1 MPLQI
6 HQRNGRFACFERFA
20 LLKRFAKHNILQIPV
35 IVNIV
40 GAFC

>member
-6 HQRNGRFACFERFA
+6 HQRNG
-20 LLKRFAKHNILQIPV
+20 RFAKHNILQIPV

-40 GAFC
+40 GVFSS